1 MPSLKVLLSA
11 EQIHNRIAELGA
23 EIDRDYPSG
32 EPVYLIAV
40 LKGAFIFMAD
50 LSRAMKTPARIEFIG
65 ISSYGKGKTSSG
77 QVQLTKDLDAPIE
90 GHHVI
95 IVEDILDTG
104 ITLNYLTKLM
114 AQRKP
119 KSLRIVALLDKPER
133 RKSPVKADY
142 VGFTIPDEFVVGYG
156 LDYAED
162 YRNLKDVCVMGRR
175 LILRRAQQWFQR
187 PQHRV
192 RNNLR
197 SLGGRM
203 DTVALEVAQIS
214 RDDVLQQ
221 KRNQRQLILGG
232 QTAVNGLE
240 VVNVIRTV
248 VGRQRH
254 SRQHHAR
261 AHPLERDDH
270 LLQIF
275 TRHRQRQTR
284 AGRRCRRVPAAPSR
298 ASVRLP
304 VLRRATPP
312 AVVSPLIPRFTTCH
326 A

>member
-50 LSRAMKTPARIEFIG
+50 LARAMKTPARIEFIG

-162 YRNLKDVCVMGRR
+162 YRNLKDVCVMG
-175 LILRRAQQWFQR
+175 
-187 PQHRV
+187 
-192 RNNLR
+192 
-197 SLGGRM
+197 
-203 DTVALEVAQIS
+203 
-214 RDDVLQQ
+214 
-221 KRNQRQLILGG
+221 
-232 QTAVNGLE
+232 NG
-240 VVNVIRTV
+240 
-248 VGRQRH
+248 
-254 SRQHHAR
+254 
-261 AHPLERDDH
+261 
-270 LLQIF
+270 
-275 TRHRQRQTR
+275 
-284 AGRRCRRVPAAPSR
+284 
-298 ASVRLP
+298 
-304 VLRRATPP
+304 
-312 AVVSPLIPRFTTCH
+312 
-326 A
+326 